1 MVKNRAMRQNVIN
14 DGVSA
19 AGKESLQDGEAAGA
33 PLMKQV
39 IKAAAVIL
47 FVLGGI
53 YLIYLSPLRTYLHEV
68 GKVQDTL
75 QRTGIWAPALFV
87 MVSAVL
93 ICFGL
98 PRLIV
103 CPIAGAV
110 FGFAWGLL
118 LSQMG
123 TLLGSYATFIFVRWG
138 GRAFV
143 MRRWP
148 LLMEL
153 TGVFERKGF
162 ASVFLARQ
170 LPVGGVF
177 VNMVLALT
185 PVRHAP
191 FLLGTLAGILP
202 EAIPATLLGAGAI
215 ELMGNQGIWK
225 IAVGLLVLITV
236 WILFAQV
243 ARKSK
248 MVSLVL
254 KRAKILLGKKGSQS
268 DEEK

>member
-1 MVKNRAMRQNVIN
+1 MVKNRAMPQDVISEAVAAEESRQV
-14 DGVSA
+14 
-19 AGKESLQDGEAAGA
+19 EEAAGA
-33 PLMKQV
+33 PLIKQV
-39 IKAAAVIL
+39 IKATAVIL

-75 QRTGIWAPALFV
+75 QRTGIWAPVLFV
-87 MVSAVL
+87 LVSAVL

-118 LSQMG
+118 LSQLG
-123 TLLGSYATFIFVRWG
+123 TLLGSYATFVFVRWG

-148 LLMEL
+148 LLLGL

-162 ASVFLARQ
+162 VSVFLARQ

-185 PVRHAP
+185 PVRHGA

-215 ELMGNQGIWK
+215 EMMGNQGIWK
-225 IAVGLLVLITV
+225 SVLGLAVLITV
-236 WILFAQV
+236 WIVFAQV

-248 MVSLVL
+248 MASLVL
-254 KRAKILLGKKGSQS
+254 KRAKILLGKKGDQS